1 MAIRRRIAE
10 RIATPLKRAG
20 VETPVLE
27 QIPHRAEELAA
38 FYYEAVQQSSR
49 GQIAELL
56 RIAFAHGKAY
66 GKTPGFWYRVTFP
79 KTILSPNVV
88 AVAEGRRGAIPEVT
102 APTISIP
109 RVALPTMPSIPKVKI
124 PTIPDITIPDIVIG
138 RVPTSLGR
146 FSCGWAIAGLTDGLN
161 DLMVVLESVMARIN
175 EIIDKTS
182 GAVKEVRDNV
192 EDTIQSIKDLR
203 ANAQTTF
210 DTYGSNVNASL
221 KDYKGKIQAALD
233 EYRTNIERSVNIGLD
248 NYKETVQTAID
259 LAMSDFRGKVQTS
272 LNTYRG
278 NIESSVNSGLGRIL
292 PALYAA
298 WGIPSNTAVTS
309 INVRNVTS
317 TGFEFQSLGRCTIH
331 WICIGTRA

>member
-56 RIAFAHGKAY
+56 RIPAFAHGKAY
-66 GKTPGFWYRVTFP
+66 GETAGFWYRVTFP

-88 AVAEGRRGAIPEVT
+88 AVAEGRRGEIPTVK

-109 RVALPTMPSIPKVKI
+109 RVDLPTLK
-124 PTIPDITIPDIVIG
+124 DITIPDIVIG
-138 RVPTSLGR
+138 RLPTALGR
-146 FSCGWAIAGLTDGLN
+146 FECGWMPPLPGITDGLN
-161 DLMVVLESVMARIN
+161 DLMVRLEEALARIN

-182 GAVKEVRDNV
+182 DAVAKTRENIRDVYDSLTDFRSKVQASLNKYRDN
-192 EDTIQSIKDLR
+192 
-203 ANAQTTF
+203 
-210 DTYGSNVNASL
+210 
-221 KDYKGKIQAALD
+221 
-233 EYRTNIERSVNIGLD
+233 IE
-248 NYKETVQTAID
+248 T
-259 LAMSDFRGKVQTS
+259 
-272 LNTYRG
+272 
-278 NIESSVNSGLGRIL
+278 SVNSGLARIL
-292 PALYAA
+292 PALYKA
-298 WGIPSNTAVTS
+298 WGIPSNMAVTS

-317 TGFEFQSLGRCTIH
+317 TGFEFQSLGKCTVH
-331 WICIGTRA
+331 WICLGTRA

>member
-56 RIAFAHGKAY
+56 RIPAFAHGKAY
-66 GKTPGFWYRVTFP
+66 GETPGFWYRVTFP

-88 AVAEGRRGAIPEVT
+88 AVAEGRSGAIPAVT
-102 APTISIP
+102 APRITIP
-109 RVALPTMPSIPKVKI
+109 TVDLPTLK
-124 PTIPDITIPDIVIG
+124 DITIPDIVIP

-146 FSCGWAIAGLTDGLN
+146 FQCGWAIASLTDGLN
-161 DLMVVLESVMARIN
+161 DLMGVLEGVLVRVN

-182 GAVKEVRDNV
+182 DAVAKTRENIRDV
-192 EDTIQSIKDLR
+192 YDSLTDFRSKVQ
-203 ANAQTTF
+203 
-210 DTYGSNVNASL
+210 ASL
-221 KDYKGKIQAALD
+221 NK
-233 EYRTNIERSVNIGLD
+233 YRD
-248 NYKETVQTAID
+248 
-259 LAMSDFRGKVQTS
+259 
-272 LNTYRG
+272 

-292 PALYAA
+292 PALYIA
-298 WGIPSNTAVTS
+298 WGIPSNMAVTS
-309 INVRNVTS
+309 VNIRNVTS
-317 TGFEFQSLGRCTIH
+317 TGFEFQSMGKTTIH
-331 WICIGTRA
+331 WICLGTRA